1 MSSQVIAMN
10 LNLIMKREGE
20 IVTTPSELAEEAE
33 VTITSKMFPV
43 LGLMA
48 KNGT

>member
-33 VTITSKMFPV
+33 VTIIYLQNVSCTESH
-43 LGLMA
+43 G
-48 KNGT
+48 